1 MSDKISFGKFVAT
14 KRIEAKVSL
23 RSLAEDLKFSA
34 PFWSDVEK
42 DRRTP
47 PAYDKLETISVI
59 LHLDEEDRK
68 TMFELAGEHKKK
80 LPEELAQYFYQND
93 MIAACMRKAMD
104 KPDDVWK
111 KFYEQLDDEE
121 DAPDEL

>member
-1 MSDKISFGKFVAT
+1 M
-14 KRIEAKVSL
+14 RIGAGISL
-23 RSLAEDLKFSA
+23 RSLAKDLDFSA

-47 PAYDKLETISVI
+47 PAYDKLEMIADI
-59 LHLDEEDRK
+59 LKLNEESRR

-80 LPEELAQYFYQND
+80 LPEELANYFYQND

-104 KPDDVWK
+104 KPDDVWN
-111 KFYEQLDDEE
+111 KFYEQLDKEE
-121 DAPDEL
+121 NTDDI